1 MQGDAAEQAEST
13 GGPPAAGARA
23 GASGPDRKPRR
34 GPLARVAHHS
44 SLVLEKR
51 VAGMGATG
59 VLLRLWAWQLWRRT
73 VRRTVIIRCAEG
85 SLLVSPS
92 WSRATASIA
101 GTGLTERDDA
111 LFAIDLLRAG
121 DLFVDVGANVG
132 FYTMLAARRGARVE
146 AFEPTPEACA
156 VVERGIALNAIG
168 SLATVHRAACGSE
181 AGTARFSTGLDI
193 SNHLLSGEEPGIEVR
208 VVTLDSELADSA
220 PALAMLKV
228 DAEGH
233 DLDVLRGALETIAR
247 LLPVILVEI
256 WTGGA
261 GPLALVE
268 PYGYRPFAYDPAART
283 LDEIRP
289 GERQGGNMLLI
300 AEAQL
305 QAVRERV
312 RAAQRPPLSA
322 PAIKWLV

>member
-1 MQGDAAEQAEST
+1 M
-13 GGPPAAGARA
+13 
-23 GASGPDRKPRR
+23 
-34 GPLARVAHHS
+34 
-44 SLVLEKR
+44 VLEKR
-51 VAGMGATG
+51 VAGEGAAG

-73 VRRTVIIRCAEG
+73 VRRTVVIRCAEG

-92 WSRATASIA
+92 WSRVTAVIA

-156 VVERGIALNAIG
+156 AIERGIALNSVS
-168 SLATVHRAACGSE
+168 SLVTLHRAASGSE
-181 AGTARFSTGLDI
+181 AGTARFTTGLDI
-193 SNHLLSGEEPGIEVR
+193 SNHLAAEGEPGIDVP
-208 VVTLDSELADSA
+208 VVTLDEQLAGSE
-220 PALAMLKV
+220 PELAMLKV

-233 DLDVLRGALETIAR
+233 DLDVLRGALHMIER

-268 PYGYRPFAYDPAART
+268 SYGYRPFTYEPATRT
-283 LDEIRP
+283 LSEIRP
-289 GERQGGNMLLI
+289 GMRRGGRNMLMI
-300 AEAQL
+300 ANGRL
-305 QAVRERV
+305 DAVRERV
-312 RAAQRPPLSA
+312 RVAERPALRA
-322 PAIKWLV
+322 PAIKWLA